1 MTTKNNAVKTVYI
14 VRLANQAVTAAKPEP
29 VEESKQMFLEEVMEE
44 KIIFTISEMILDLLC
59 MSLWKIRGK
68 RSERIRTNKEELFL
82 DLDVKEENEQD
93 DDDNNKEL
101 TD

>member
-1 MTTKNNAVKTVYI
+1 
-14 VRLANQAVTAAKPEP
+14 
-29 VEESKQMFLEEVMEE
+29 
-44 KIIFTISEMILDLLC
+44 